1 MSIFK
6 TEVPEGICCTTDQVV
21 SAAVCTPE
29 MMLRLPGWKKTSEMD
44 TQNTHPGAVRRKGN
58 SNA

>member
-1 MSIFK
+1 MNIFK
-6 TEVPEGICCTTDQVV
+6 TEVPEGICCATDLVV

-29 MMLRLPGWKKTSEMD
+29 MMARMPGFKITSD
-44 TQNTHPGAVRRKGN
+44 KDVQNTQPGAVRRKGA